1 VLSKIGISTP
11 VGRLARTEDEAIH
24 IAKDIGFP
32 VALKAQSTD
41 LPHKSEAGGV
51 VLGIESERDLADA
64 WSSLHRDL
72 ERKRPGLRLEG
83 VLVEKMGEQGV
94 ELILGA
100 RNDPHWGPV
109 LLIGFG
115 GVFAEAIKDIRLLP
129 PDLPIA
135 AIEEEL
141 MRLRCSALLRG
152 FRGSSALDVG
162 SAAEAVYRLGHL
174 VKSCPEIAEVDVNP
188 LVIYPKGRGS
198 VALDALISM
207 ASKRTAN
214 ITTTR

>member
-1 VLSKIGISTP
+1 VL
-11 VGRLARTEDEAIH
+11 
-24 IAKDIGFP
+24 
-32 VALKAQSTD
+32 
-41 LPHKSEAGGV
+41 
-51 VLGIESERDLADA
+51 
-64 WSSLHRDL
+64 
-72 ERKRPGLRLEG
+72 
-83 VLVEKMGEQGV
+83 
-94 ELILGA
+94 
-100 RNDPHWGPV
+100 
-109 LLIGFG
+109 
-115 GVFAEAIKDIRLLP
+115 AEAIKDIRLLP

-141 MRLRCSALLRG
+141 MKLRCSALLRG